1 MMRIGGFNY
10 INSKVLDELNLKT
23 GELIETNSEKG
34 KVITEFNCYLAIVM
48 DSDAAMNA
56 KVGDN
61 VKIQISSDQIITSE
75 IVHINEENERR
86 VIVFKVNDLPEKMI
100 NYRKISVDVIWW
112 EDSGLKVP
120 NSALIKDGDKMYI
133 EKNRAN
139 YKVRVLVKVLRQND
153 AYAIV
158 DNYTAQELQE
168 MGYSFDE
175 IQNMYSIKQ
184 YDKIDVKN

>member
-120 NSALIKDGDKMYI
+120 NAALIKDGDKMYI

-184 YDKIDVKN
+184 YDRIDIK